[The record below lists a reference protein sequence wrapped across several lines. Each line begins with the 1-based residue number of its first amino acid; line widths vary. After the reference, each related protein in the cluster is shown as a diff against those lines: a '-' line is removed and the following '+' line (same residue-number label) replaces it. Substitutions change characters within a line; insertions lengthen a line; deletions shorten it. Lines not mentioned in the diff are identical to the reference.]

1 MRSRQVFLPVFFVGI
16 GLCFLLL
23 FFSLFGWLG
32 FVTDSVSWGVFGA
45 GKIFTVPFTIF
56 TSANQNQIDNLKK
69 ENAALRLSL
78 AHDAVIQADNTALRD
93 QFQLTTPAPQKL
105 LPVQIVGRPSTIP
118 NVSFPESVI
127 IDAGK
132 SQGITIGMAVV
143 SQSSIAGTVA
153 RLTDNYALVN
163 LVTSKASSFAG
174 KDTTTGA
181 IGVVKGQGNGE
192 IIFDNVLLSDKLK
205 IGDTIV
211 SQGSQDASGK
221 GYPPDLIVG
230 KITGIEKNPSALF
243 QMARVQTL
251 VAFDTISRLFILTG
265 N

>member
-1 MRSRQVFLPVFFVGI
+1 MRSRRAFLPIFLVSIGLVFFT
-16 GLCFLLL
+16 LL
-23 FFSLFGWLG
+23 FSTLGWLG
-32 FVTDSVSWGVFGA
+32 FVTDTVNWGIFGA
-45 GKIFTVPFTIF
+45 GKIFSLPFSAF
-56 TSANQNQIDNLKK
+56 TSSNQKEIDSLKK

-78 AHDAVIQADNTALRD
+78 AKDAVIQADNTALRD

-105 LPVQIVGRPSTIP
+105 LPVQIVGRPNTIP
-118 NVSFPESVI
+118 NVSFPESVVV
-127 IDAGK
+127 DGGK
-132 SQGITIGMAVV
+132 NQGITSGMAVV
-143 SQSSIAGTVA
+143 SQSSIVGTVD
-153 RLTDNYALVN
+153 RLTDNYALVD
-163 LVTSKASSFAG
+163 LVTSKNSSFAG

-192 IIFDNVLLSDKLK
+192 MIFANVLLSDKLN

-211 SQGSQDASGK
+211 SQGSQDTLGK

-230 KITGIEKNPSALF
+230 KITGIEKNPTALF
-243 QMARVQTL
+243 QSARVQTL